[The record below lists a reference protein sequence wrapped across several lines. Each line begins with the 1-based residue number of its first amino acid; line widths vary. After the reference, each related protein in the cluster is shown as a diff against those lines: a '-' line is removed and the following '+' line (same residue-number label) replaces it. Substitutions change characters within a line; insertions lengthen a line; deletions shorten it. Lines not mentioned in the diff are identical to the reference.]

1 MVAIT
6 QQTITKALDWAYE
19 KVVVGGVPGTQDAYE
34 LAAEFSKGKGELRDQ
49 INSIIRW
56 QNTKS
61 ATSGFLT
68 GLGGIVTL
76 PVAIPANLASVL
88 YIQLRMIAAIAIMGG
103 HDVKD
108 DKVRTMA
115 YASLCGNAAKDILKD
130 VGIVI
135 GKKMAEQ
142 GLKKLSGEVIKKI
155 NQKVGFRLLTKFGS
169 KGVVNLS
176 KAIPLV
182 GGVTGA
188 VMDGVSTN
196 IIGNTARNLF
206 IE

>member
-1 MVAIT
+1 MAIT

>member
-1 MVAIT
+1 MKVT
-6 QQTITKALDWAYE
+6 QQSINKALDWAYE
-19 KVVVGGVPGTQDAYE
+19 KAVTGGIPGTQDAYE
-34 LAAEFSKGKGELRDQ
+34 LAAEFLEGKGELRDRV
-49 INSIIRW
+49 NSLIRW

-68 GLGGIVTL
+68 GLGGVITL

-88 YIQLRMIAAIAIMGG
+88 YIQIRMIAAIAIMGG

-115 YASLCGNAAKDILKD
+115 FASLCGNAAKDILKD
-130 VGIVI
+130 VGIVF

-142 GLKKLSGEVIKKI
+142 GLRKLSGEVIKKI

-196 IIGNTARNLF
+196 IIGNTAKNMF

>member
-1 MVAIT
+1 VAVT
-6 QQTITKALDWAYE
+6 QQSITKALDWAYD
-19 KVVVGGVPGTQDAYE
+19 KAIVGGLPGTKDAYE
-34 LAAEFSKGKGELRDQ
+34 LAEEFLKGKGGLQDQ
-49 INSIIRW
+49 VNTLIRW
-56 QNTKS
+56 QNSKS
-61 ATSGFLT
+61 ATSGFVT
-68 GLGGIVTL
+68 GLGGIITL

-103 HDVKD
+103 QDVKD

-115 YASLCGNAAKDILKD
+115 FACLCGNAAKDILKD

-135 GKKMAEQ
+135 GKKVAEQ

-155 NQKVGFRLLTKFGS
+155 NQKVGFRLVTKFGS

-176 KAIPLV
+176 KAIPLL
-182 GGVTGA
+182 GGITGA
-188 VMDGVSTN
+188 VFDGVSTN
-196 IIGNTARNLF
+196 IVGNTARNLF